1 MANWIEEADRI
12 DRMLHAAG
20 VPDACR
26 LRAVAK
32 IVDAL
37 AQADKAKRDAEALKA
52 RAKRAYVLHKEFGA
66 ERAAEIM
73 CEPVRTIYW
82 LRELHLNCA
91 MDSEAILQ
99 EVA

>member
-1 MANWIEEADRI
+1 MSKWIEEADRI
-12 DRMLHAAG
+12 DKMLSEAG
-20 VPDACR
+20 VPHACR
-26 LRAVAK
+26 MRAVAK
-32 IVDAL
+32 IADAL

-66 ERAAEIM
+66 ERAAELM

-91 MDSEAILQ
+91 MNPDAILQ